1 MRQGDN
7 RHDNDL
13 GDYLRVGDS
22 LCLEV
27 VLCGESGLHPF
38 DLMMMVMDDCRDECD
53 GGDAA
58 VMIVLVNDGGHCT
71 LVIWKIPSPHSSAP
85 LVFWVRSPVSL

>member
-7 RHDNDL
+7 RYDNDL

-27 VLCGESGLHPF
+27 VLCGESGRHPF
-38 DLMMMVMDDCRDECD
+38 DLMMMVMDDGRDECD
-53 GGDAA
+53 GD
-58 VMIVLVNDGGHCT
+58 
-71 LVIWKIPSPHSSAP
+71 
-85 LVFWVRSPVSL
+85 R